1 MSVISSTY
9 SGRRAMP
16 ITYEYFLEHADEW
29 SEEVLVGIHET
40 IFTYK
45 MHFGESV
52 HFSHINQKFTVHIW
66 VGKPAIVLTNLF
78 QIDMLKKYFEAEELE
93 DFNKYAEII
102 CQS

>member
-9 SGRRAMP
+9 CGRRAIP
-16 ITYEYFLEHADEW
+16 ITYEYFREHADEW
-29 SEEVLVGIHET
+29 REEVLEGANET

-66 VGKPAIVLTNLF
+66 VGKPATVLTNLF
-78 QIDMLKKYFEAEELE
+78 QIDMLKKYFEAEESE
-93 DFNKYAEII
+93 DFNKYAEMI